1 MFSITSAKYRLNPL
15 TRENDTI
22 VATIDGQQ
30 WDVPIMAGNSHYD
43 RIMTMVSEGQL
54 TIAAADPLP
63 DAE

>member
-1 MFSITSAKYRLNPL
+1 MFNITSAKYRLNPL

-30 WDVPIMAGNSHYD
+30 WDVPIMDGNSHYD
-43 RIMTMVSEGQL
+43 RIMVMVSEGQL
-54 TIAAADPLP
+54 IIADADPLP